1 MSESDIGGDLPPLD
15 PELAA
20 WLAADAAPPMPE
32 EVWARLEARLA
43 AEPPL
48 SGASMPPLPEG
59 VADLGEQR
67 RKSRRGVRVLPLL
80 AGAAG
85 VALVGAV
92 VIPSMRSSEPPPVA
106 EGPAGV
112 LAVTSSAGPDPDQPG
127 EAQPVQSSPAVASGG
142 PAAMP
147 RAVLTSG
154 TDYTTEALPEQV
166 VTLLASTGMADGSAV
181 ADAMVA
187 SPTPTEL
194 PGVGLASSP
203 EALADCLGRL
213 GLPAD
218 ALPLVLDA
226 ATIDGRAG
234 SVIVTVTEAETEPP
248 GEPLT
253 LHAVA
258 VGQDCTDDDV
268 AAARHW
274 DVPLAP

>member
-1 MSESDIGGDLPPLD
+1 VSDSDIGGDLPPLD

-20 WLAADAAPPMPE
+20 WLAADSTPAMPE
-32 EVWARLEARLA
+32 EVWASLQARLA

-48 SGASMPPLPEG
+48 SGPSDPRGLPEG
-59 VADLGEQR
+59 VADLSEQR
-67 RKSRRGVRVLPLL
+67 RKTRVRVLPLL

-92 VIPSMRSSEPPPVA
+92 VIPTMRSADPVPVA

-112 LAVTSSAGPDPDQPG
+112 LAVTSSAGPDPEP
-127 EAQPVQSSPAVASGG
+127 PVQSPPAPALGS

-147 RAVLTSG
+147 RTVLTSG

-187 SPTPTEL
+187 SPAATVL

-213 GLPAD
+213 GLPAES
-218 ALPLVLDA
+218 LPLVLDA

-234 SVIVTVTEAETEPP
+234 SVIVTVTEAAAEPP